1 MTGVQTCALPISD
14 YKWGFFGDTLVC
26 AYTQADRSDQTVM
39 FWNTTTDGA
48 ADGGGGVVRKYVKKL
63 LDIKACAENCV
74 LATRADDDPDQFIL
88 VLCNAIGSPLDSK
101 YIDVKPDFLCI
112 TAHHVVAASADFV
125 YVWHYRTLM
134 SKLTSVDS
142 GGSSLRRKEG
152 RERSFHIDDTP
163 SAMNA

>member
-1 MTGVQTCALPISD
+1 MAYAYHAPRAHARTSYYGGHPTYLP
-14 YKWGFFGDTLVC
+14 
-26 AYTQADRSDQTVM
+26 
-39 FWNTTTDGA
+39 
-48 ADGGGGVVRKYVKKL
+48 
-63 LDIKACAENCV
+63 
-74 LATRADDDPDQFIL
+74 TR
-88 VLCNAIGSPLDSK
+88 
-101 YIDVKPDFLCI
+101 YIDVKPDFLSI

-163 SAMNA
+163 AAMNA

>member
-1 MTGVQTCALPISD
+1 M
-14 YKWGFFGDTLVC
+14 
-26 AYTQADRSDQTVM
+26 
-39 FWNTTTDGA
+39 
-48 ADGGGGVVRKYVKKL
+48 
-63 LDIKACAENCV
+63 
-74 LATRADDDPDQFIL
+74 
-88 VLCNAIGSPLDSK
+88 LCNAIGSPLDSK

-125 YVWHYRTLM
+125 YVGHHDPNPNPNPSPNPNPNPNPNPKQVWHYRTLM

-163 SAMNA
+163 SAMNAEVRLTQP